1 MGLPELAD
9 SKEAGEKFEQSR
21 CIGFDI
27 FDFHF
32 LLALRLPC
40 LSRRSL
46 VLYQFFGCSLVLYTF
61 FDMFLVKSVKW

>member
-40 LSRRSL
+40 LRRR
-46 VLYQFFGCSLVLYTF
+46 SLVLYTF
-61 FDMFLVKSVKW
+61 FDTFLVKSVKW

>member
-9 SKEAGEKFEQSR
+9 SKEADKKFEQSR

-27 FDFHF
+27 FGLHF

-40 LSRRSL
+40 LSRRYL

-61 FDMFLVKSVKW
+61 FDTFLVKSVKW